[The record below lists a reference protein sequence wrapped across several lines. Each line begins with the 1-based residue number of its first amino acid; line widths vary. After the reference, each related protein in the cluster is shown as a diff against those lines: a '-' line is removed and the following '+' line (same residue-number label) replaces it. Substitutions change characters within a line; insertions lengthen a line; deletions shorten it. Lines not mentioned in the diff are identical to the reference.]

1 MSQKGFELFNEM
13 GERTMKSI
21 VVYYSMNGNCEMV
34 AEKIAKLTGADILR
48 IEPVK
53 SYPDKGAK
61 KFIWGGKSAV
71 MGEMPPLKPYE
82 FDADKYDCV
91 IIGFPVWAGNITP
104 PVRTFVMD
112 NRESLKDK
120 KIASFA
126 CQAGSGAEKAFGRL
140 KEVLGRESIDPTLV
154 LIDPKTR
161 QNDENEN
168 KISRFADS
176 IEALL

>member
-1 MSQKGFELFNEM
+1 MSKEGVEICDEI
-13 GERTMKSI
+13 GEEIMKSI

-34 AEKIAKLTGADILR
+34 AGKTAELLGSDILR

-91 IIGFPVWAGNITP
+91 KENLK
-104 PVRTFVMD
+104 
-112 NRESLKDK
+112 SLKDK
-120 KIASFA
+120 KITSFA
-126 CQAGSGAEKAFGRL
+126 CQAGSGAEKAFERL
-140 KEVLGRESIDPTLV
+140 KEALGIHKLDATLI

-161 QNDENEN
+161 QNSENED
-168 KISRFADS
+168 KIIEFVNS